1 MSTLPIHYNFGLV
14 IVSVTISICSSFA
27 ALLLS
32 DGMRAAAN
40 AGLRRFWLA
49 SGSVAMGAGIW
60 SMHFL
65 GMLALK
71 LPVPV
76 FYFWPMV
83 LLSMVFAVAASCIAL
98 NVVSKE
104 SLAPRRL
111 FAGGLL
117 MGGGIGAMHYTGMAA
132 MRSSAM
138 EQYKSWIVALSVLAA
153 VGFSWLALWIAFASR
168 KNKERETRTRLAAS
182 VVMGLGIAA
191 MHYTAMIGVRF
202 TLSSEPVSMAGVL
215 EVNTLG
221 ESLII
226 MIAGLILLV
235 AFGTS
240 ILDKWRFRD
249 LQKAHLALM
258 QAQTA
263 LLKTQEQLREANA
276 MLNELSVRDGLT
288 GLYNRRHFDGAL
300 DTEWRRAAR
309 NRTGISLLMIDVDC
323 FKALNDSYGHQRGDA
338 CLRDVARVLE
348 EHPRRGY
355 DVLARFGGEEFVLLL
370 PGAQAETAQAIAES
384 LRAAVHALG
393 IENQSSTACGV
404 VTISIG
410 VCSDTPRSGDGAEG
424 LVREA
429 DAALYAAKGLGKNRV
444 EVAALSVVA

>member
-1 MSTLPIHYNFGLV
+1 MSTLPIHYDPSLV
-14 IVSVTISICSSFA
+14 VVSVSMSICSSFA

-32 DGMRAAAN
+32 DGMRAAATV
-40 AGLRRFWLA
+40 GLRRLWLA
-49 SGSVAMGAGIW
+49 SGSLAMGAGIW

-65 GMLALK
+65 GMLALR

-76 FYFWPMV
+76 YYFWPAV

-98 NVVSKE
+98 HVVSTE

-138 EQYKSWIVALSVLAA
+138 ERYNPWIVALSVLAA
-153 VGFSWLALWIAFASR
+153 AGFSWLALWIAFASR
-168 KNKERETRTRLAAS
+168 KDEQHETRTRVAAS

-202 TLSSEPVSMAGVL
+202 TLSSMPIPMAGVL
-215 EVNTLG
+215 KVNTLG
-221 ESLII
+221 ESLIA

-249 LQKAHLALM
+249 LQKAHSALM
-258 QAQTA
+258 QAQAA
-263 LLKTQEQLREANA
+263 LLKTQEELREANA

-288 GLYNRRHFDGAL
+288 GLYNRRYFDSVL
-300 DTEWRRAAR
+300 DTEWRRAG
-309 NRTGISLLMIDVDC
+309 RTGTAISIIMMDVDS
-323 FKALNDSYGHQRGDA
+323 FKALNDHYGHQRGDA
-338 CLRDVARVLE
+338 CLRDVARALE

-355 DVLARFGGEEFVLLL
+355 DVLARYGGEEFVLLL
-370 PGAQAETAQAIAES
+370 PGAKADAAYRIAES
-384 LRAAVHALG
+384 IRAAVHALG
-393 IENQSSTACGV
+393 IEHQFSTAGEV

-410 VCSDTPRSGDGAEG
+410 VCCDTPRTGDGADG

-429 DAALYAAKGLGKNRV
+429 DAALYAAKRLGKNRV
-444 EVAALSVVA
+444 EVAGVAVVA